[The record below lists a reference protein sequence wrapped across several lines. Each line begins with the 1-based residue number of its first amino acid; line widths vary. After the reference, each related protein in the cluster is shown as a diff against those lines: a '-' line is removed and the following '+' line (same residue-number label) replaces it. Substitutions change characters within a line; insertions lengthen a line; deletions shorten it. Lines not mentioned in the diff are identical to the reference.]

1 MFCPNCGNMLPDD
14 AKFCPSCGQQIGSS
28 AQQSSTSEQT
38 QPNNASTYA
47 QNNTQTQT
55 PNAQTYA
62 QNTQTPGGFQNT
74 VAQTFSQAQPTG
86 QPMKWFKFLIYFG
99 LFAGALLNLIS
110 GIMQLTGGQYGE
122 NKELVYY
129 VFADMKTLDLIF
141 GILLIFLAV
150 FGVYTRFQLSSYR
163 RSGPTCLNVLYI
175 ANIILSLAYL
185 IAASVLTQINIVE
198 LGGSSMIISLVVSIC
213 MVVVNTIYFK
223 KRSQL
228 FVK

>member
-38 QPNNASTYA
+38 QPNSTSTYA

-86 QPMKWFKFLIYFG
+86 QPMK
-99 LFAGALLNLIS
+99 
-110 GIMQLTGGQYGE
+110 
-122 NKELVYY
+122 
-129 VFADMKTLDLIF
+129 
-141 GILLIFLAV
+141 
-150 FGVYTRFQLSSYR
+150 
-163 RSGPTCLNVLYI
+163 
-175 ANIILSLAYL
+175 
-185 IAASVLTQINIVE
+185 
-198 LGGSSMIISLVVSIC
+198 
-213 MVVVNTIYFK
+213 
-223 KRSQL
+223 
-228 FVK
+228 

>member
-1 MFCPNCGNMLPDD
+1 MFCPNCGNTLPDD
-14 AKFCPSCGQQIGSS
+14 AKFCPSCGQQIGST

-86 QPMKWFKFLIYFG
+86 QPMKGFKFLIYFG

-110 GIMQLTGGQYGE
+110 GIMQLTGGHYGE
-122 NKELVYY
+122 EKELVYY
-129 VFADMKTLDLIF
+129 VFSDMKTVDLIF

-163 RSGPTCLNVLYI
+163 RRGPTCLNVLYI

-185 IAASVLTQINIVE
+185 IAASALTQINIVE
-198 LGGSSMIISLVVSIC
+198 LGGASMITSLVVSIC

>member
-38 QPNNASTYA
+38 QPNSTSTYA

-74 VAQTFSQAQPTG
+74 VAQTFSQAKPTG

-99 LFAGALLNLIS
+99 LFAGALLNLVNGSI
-110 GIMQLTGGQYGE
+110 QLTGEQYGGY
-122 NKELVYY
+122 KEFVYSR
-129 VFADMKTLDLIF
+129 FAALQAVDIIF
-141 GILLIFLAV
+141 GILLILLAI

-163 RSGPTCLNVLYI
+163 RNGPTCLNVLYI

-185 IAASVLTQINIVE
+185 IAASALTQINIVE
-198 LGGSSMIISLVVSIC
+198 LGGASMITSLVVSIC

>member
-99 LFAGALLNLIS
+99 LFAGALLNLVNGSI
-110 GIMQLTGGQYGE
+110 QLTGEQYGGY
-122 NKELVYY
+122 KEFVYSR
-129 VFADMKTLDLIF
+129 FAALQAVDIIF
-141 GILLIFLAV
+141 GILLILLAIL
-150 FGVYTRFQLSSYR
+150 GVYTRFQLSSYR
-163 RSGPTCLNVLYI
+163 RNGPTCLNVLYI

-198 LGGSSMIISLVVSIC
+198 LGGSSMIISLVISIF

-223 KRSQL
+223 ERSQL
-228 FVK
+228 FVN

>member
-1 MFCPNCGNMLPDD
+1 MFCPKCGNMLPDD

-38 QPNNASTYA
+38 QPNSTSTYA
-47 QNNTQTQT
+47 QNDTQTQT
-55 PNAQTYA
+55 PHAQTYA
-62 QNTQTPGGFQNT
+62 QNTQTSGGFQNT
-74 VAQTFSQAQPTG
+74 MAQTFSQAKPTG

-99 LFAGALLNLIS
+99 LFAGALLNLVNGSI
-110 GIMQLTGGQYGE
+110 QLTGEQYGGY
-122 NKELVYY
+122 KEFVYSR
-129 VFADMKTLDLIF
+129 FAALQAVDIIF
-141 GILLIFLAV
+141 GILLILLAIL
-150 FGVYTRFQLSSYR
+150 GVYTRFQLSSYR
-163 RSGPTCLNVLYI
+163 RNGPTCLNVLYI

-198 LGGSSMIISLVVSIC
+198 LGGSSMIISLVISIF

>member
-14 AKFCPSCGQQIGSS
+14 AKFCPSCGQQIGST

-74 VAQTFSQAQPTG
+74 VAQAFTQAQPSG
-86 QPMKWFKFLIYFG
+86 LPMKWFKFLIYFG
-99 LFAGALLNLIS
+99 LFAGALLNLVNGSIC
-110 GIMQLTGGQYGE
+110 ITGEQYGGY
-122 NKELVYY
+122 KELVYSR
-129 VFADMKTLDLIF
+129 FAALQAVDIIF
-141 GILLIFLAV
+141 GILLILLAI

-163 RSGPTCLNVLYI
+163 RNGPTCLNVLYI
-175 ANIILSLAYL
+175 VGIILSLAYL
-185 IAASVLTQINIVE
+185 IAASALTQTNIVE
-198 LGGSSMIISLVVSIC
+198 LGGSSMIISLVVSIF

-223 KRSQL
+223 ERSQL
-228 FVK
+228 FVN